1 MLTVK
6 FACLFCVLA
15 YFWRIFGVLLACT
28 YQKNA
33 VTLHRIFK
41 CITMNILGGIGLAAA
56 IANYRKANK
65 DYNEALERV
74 ETLQAAVD
82 TYISQRDA
90 KFDELNS
97 GIQFDKNIEI
107 PGVLCTSI
115 LRIGNLVG
123 NYCRVRTSV
132 VLTNTGSAHVTI
144 TSVEA
149 NVYACGTLIVSDTE
163 NKRVSYFKVEPGET
177 KEIEL
182 PGGIASVDGAT
193 IDAIKSAICQT
204 AGKRLITSCPKTNV
218 SNIEQATVRLKWKAA
233 SGAGDEKEAR
243 YTHYGVLRYCGE
255 AYYPDKK

>member
-1 MLTVK
+1 MPFLCFGV
-6 FACLFCVLA
+6 FLA
-15 YFWRIFGVLLACT
+15 YFWRINGVLLACT

-41 CITMNILGGIGLAAA
+41 CITMNIIGGIGLAAA

-90 KFDELNS
+90 KFDEINS
-97 GIQFDKNIEI
+97 GIQYDKNTQI

-144 TSVEA
+144 TSVDA

-163 NKRVSYFKVEPGET
+163 NKRVSYFKLEPGET

-182 PGGIASVDGAT
+182 PGGIASVDGPT
-193 IDAIKSAICQT
+193 MDAIKSAICET

-218 SNIEQATVRLKWKAA
+218 SNIESAKIRLTWKAA
-233 SGAGDEKEAR
+233 SGAGDEKTALYDEPN
-243 YTHYGVLRYCGE
+243 GVLRYCGE